1 MAKQDNSS
9 NKENDKKNG
18 KKGKNGKKVK
28 VLGIIVVILGVISVG
43 SGIVGY
49 SLYNL
54 YSNGGINLSKRDGIE
69 EREVQMTIPEGT
81 SIKSIGEALET
92 AGIVDN
98 STFFYLK
105 CKYEDIGT
113 KFQAG
118 DFILTNKMDF
128 EELVVALERAIVQVD
143 NSDLK
148 LLIKEGDTQESIA
161 NNLASMGIVSYEEFM
176 SVANNLSD
184 FYSFDFVQ
192 QIPQSSSRT
201 SRLEGYLYPDTYFLS
216 DDETAETIILRLL
229 NRFDQLYTD
238 ELKAKTIQAGL
249 TIDEVVTIAS
259 IIEKEIKY
267 APERAIAASV
277 IFNRLEVGM
286 KLQMDA
292 TVLYA
297 KQEHSDRT
305 TIADTQIESPYNTY
319 YIDGIP
325 VGPIANPSISCIEAV
340 LNPANTDYIYYVVED
355 DSTGQHFYTS
365 DYNEFLK
372 AKQEYL
378 KKFD

>member
-1 MAKQDNSS
+1 MAKEDNSKKKDNTN
-9 NKENDKKNG
+9 NKENNNKKSSSALTI
-18 KKGKNGKKVK
+18 
-28 VLGIIVVILGVISVG
+28 VLGVLGFLTICAC
-43 SGIVGY
+43 IVGY
-49 SLYNL
+49 SFYNL
-54 YSNGGINLSKRDGIE
+54 YSNGGINLSKRDGIA
-69 EREVQMTIPEGT
+69 EREVQITIPEGT
-81 SIKSIGEALET
+81 SIKSIAEALET
-92 AGIVDN
+92 AGIIDN
-98 STFFYLK
+98 STFFYLR

-128 EELVVALERAIVQVD
+128 EELVTTLEKAIVQVD
-143 NSDLK
+143 NSQLK

-161 NNLASMGIVSYEEFM
+161 NNLDAMGIVTYEEFM
-176 SVANNLSD
+176 SVANNLSN

-192 QIPQSSSRT
+192 QIPQNESRA

-216 DDETAETIILRLL
+216 EDETAESIILRLL
-229 NRFDQLYTD
+229 NRFDQLYTE
-238 ELKAKTIQAGL
+238 ELKAKTTQAGL

-319 YIDGIP
+319 YIEGIP
-325 VGPIANPSISCIEAV
+325 VGPIANPSIACIEAV
-340 LNPANTDYIYYVVED
+340 LNPADTDYIYYVVED